1 MQSSSEVYQNFVNGA
16 WKTALSSN
24 TYQTFN
30 PSDFESV
37 VGHFQKSDAADVNE
51 AVSSAKAALASWK
64 KVPPPLRAQ
73 YILDVYFLLK
83 QRNAKFSDTITLE
96 SGKVTRDSSEE
107 VKRAIDALEFA
118 SGDGR
123 RLKGETIPSEH
134 RKNIIYTIRKPI
146 GVIGIITPW
155 NFPIAT
161 CVWKIAPALVCGN
174 TIVLKPATITPLTA
188 IRLTELFEEVG
199 LPKGVLNLVT
209 GPGSIIGE
217 AIVKHPDIN
226 GISFTGSSDIGRQVY
241 TESSRQF
248 KKVQCEMG
256 GKNAVIVRPDADS
269 ALVVDSIVKGAFGS
283 AGQRCTA
290 TSRVIMERGSREKF
304 LDALL
309 GRIDSLKVGDPF
321 NPSSDLG
328 PISHRAQFEKI
339 LNYIELG
346 KKEGAT
352 LIKGGRAD
360 GLEHQ
365 KGYYIKPTFFD
376 EVKPQMKIAQ
386 DEIFG
391 PVLSCIS
398 AESLEDAVKI
408 SNDVPF
414 GFKASIFTSDFFE
427 IMNAIEDLDVG
438 MIHINSPTLG
448 GEVQAPFGG
457 LKASGA
463 GIREQGTA
471 QMEFFSEEVVV
482 HMNYSKKN

>member
-1 MQSSSEVYQNFVNGA
+1 M
-16 WKTALSSN
+16 
-24 TYQTFN
+24 
-30 PSDFESV
+30 
-37 VGHFQKSDAADVNE
+37 
-51 AVSSAKAALASWK
+51 
-64 KVPPPLRAQ
+64 
-73 YILDVYFLLK
+73 
-83 QRNAKFSDTITLE
+83 
-96 SGKVTRDSSEE
+96 
-107 VKRAIDALEFA
+107 
-118 SGDGR
+118 
-123 RLKGETIPSEH
+123 
-134 RKNIIYTIRKPI
+134 
-146 GVIGIITPW
+146 
-155 NFPIAT
+155 
-161 CVWKIAPALVCGN
+161 
-174 TIVLKPATITPLTA
+174 KPAKITPLTA

-209 GPGSIIGE
+209 GPGNIIGE

-241 TESSRQF
+241 TESSRNL

-256 GKNAVIVRPDADS
+256 GKNAVIIRPDADP
-269 ALVVDSIVKGAFGS
+269 ALVVDSIVKGAYGS

-304 LDALL
+304 LDAIL
-309 GRIDSLKVGDPF
+309 GRIDSLRVGDPF
-321 NPSSDLG
+321 NPNSDLG
-328 PISHRAQFEKI
+328 PISHRTQFEKI

-346 KKEGAT
+346 KKEGAK

-365 KGYYIKPTFFD
+365 KGYYIEPTFFD
-376 EVKPQMKIAQ
+376 EVKPHMKIAQ

-398 AESLEDAVKI
+398 ADSLEDAVKI

-427 IMNAIEDLDVG
+427 IMNTIEDLDVG

-471 QMEFFSEEVVV
+471 QIEFFSEEVVV
-482 HMNYSKKN
+482 HMNYNT

>member
-1 MQSSSEVYQNFVNGA
+1 METSSEVHQNFVNGV
-16 WKTALSSN
+16 WKTSLSKN
-24 TYQTFN
+24 TYQTRN
-30 PSDFESV
+30 PSNFESV
-37 VGHFQKSDAADVNE
+37 VGHFQKSDPADVNE
-51 AVSSAKAALASWK
+51 AVLSAKDALYSWK
-64 KVPPPLRAQ
+64 KVPPPRRAE

-83 QRNAKFSDTITLE
+83 KKKDYFSNTITLE
-96 SGKVTRDSSEE
+96 SGKVRRDSTEE

-123 RLKGETIPSEH
+123 RLKGDTIPSEH
-134 RKNIIYTIRKPI
+134 PKNFIYTIRKPV
-146 GVIGIITPW
+146 GVIGLITPW

-174 TIVLKPATITPLTA
+174 TVVLKPATITPLTA
-188 IRLTELFEEVG
+188 IRLVELFEEVG
-199 LPKGVLNLVT
+199 LPKGVLNLIS
-209 GPGSIIGE
+209 GPGSIVGE
-217 AIVKHPDIN
+217 ALVKHPDID

-241 TESSRQF
+241 TESSRSF

-269 ALVVDSIVKGAFGS
+269 NLVVDSIVKGAFGS

-290 TSRVIMERGSREKF
+290 TSRIIMERDSRGKF

-309 GRIDSLKVGDPF
+309 DRIDSLRVGDPF
-321 NPSSDLG
+321 NPNSDIG
-328 PISHRAQFEKI
+328 PISHRAQYEKI

-346 KKEGAT
+346 KKEGASM
-352 LIKGGRAD
+352 IRGGKAE
-360 GLEHQ
+360 GEEHQ

-376 EVKPQMKIAQ
+376 EVKPEMRIAQ

-391 PVLSCIS
+391 PVLACIS
-398 AESLEDAVKI
+398 ADSLEDAVKI
-408 SNDVPF
+408 SNNVPF

-463 GIREQGTA
+463 GIREQGSA
-471 QMEFFSEEVVV
+471 QIEFFSEEVVV
-482 HMNYSKKN
+482 HMNYSMKN

>member
-1 MQSSSEVYQNFVNGA
+1 METSSEVHQNFVNGV
-16 WKTALSSN
+16 WKTSLSKN
-24 TYQTFN
+24 TYQTRN
-30 PSDFESV
+30 PSNFESV
-37 VGHFQKSDAADVNE
+37 VGHFQKSDPADVNE
-51 AVSSAKAALASWK
+51 AVLSAKDALHSWK
-64 KVPPPLRAQ
+64 KVPPPRRAE

-83 QRNAKFSDTITLE
+83 KKKDYFSNTITLE
-96 SGKVTRDSSEE
+96 SGKVRRDSTEE

-123 RLKGETIPSEH
+123 RLKGDTIPSEH
-134 RKNIIYTIRKPI
+134 PKNFIYTIRKPV
-146 GVIGIITPW
+146 GVIGLITPW

-174 TIVLKPATITPLTA
+174 TVVLKPATITPLTA
-188 IRLTELFEEVG
+188 IRLAELFEEVG
-199 LPKGVLNLVT
+199 LPKGVLNLIS
-209 GPGSIIGE
+209 GPGSIVGE
-217 AIVKHPDIN
+217 ALVKHPDID

-241 TESSRQF
+241 TESSRSF

-269 ALVVDSIVKGAFGS
+269 NLVVDSIVKGAFGF

-290 TSRVIMERGSREKF
+290 TSRIIMERDSRGKF

-309 GRIDSLKVGDPF
+309 DRIDSLRVGDPF
-321 NPSSDLG
+321 NPNSDIG
-328 PISHRAQFEKI
+328 PISHRAQYEKI

-346 KKEGAT
+346 KKEGASM
-352 LIKGGRAD
+352 IRGGKAE
-360 GLEHQ
+360 GEEHQ

-376 EVKPQMKIAQ
+376 EVKPEMLIAQ

-398 AESLEDAVKI
+398 ADSLEDAVKI
-408 SNDVPF
+408 SNNVQF

-463 GIREQGTA
+463 GIREQGSA
-471 QMEFFSEEVVV
+471 QIEFFSEEVVV
-482 HMNYSKKN
+482 HMNYSMKN